1 MKIPK
6 YELDVRHIELHPNI
20 ELYPIYPITDWKYDY
35 FNRPVFRKAYVD
47 YLDYI
52 LIDHPFIDAKLYS
65 DRKNIRYY
73 SEEVITSP
81 YNLSDE
87 IECSRIFA
95 VSKNRSKG
103 MFPTMGLSSYLKYLM
118 SDAIPYGIDKEG
130 EEEKNKIY
138 LYTKRKRE
146 EQDMSIYTDYKSS
159 VTSSVR
165 GVMDRAI
172 ESGVEYSV
180 NTLKNHFGKE
190 YLFSYEEDRAIID
203 SIVNDF
209 VAKLDKKFETRAQ
222 RNKQNRYELKNVE
235 FIIPLGKK
243 RKDTFL
249 YVATGNKVGSF
260 ESRFMSSRNISEN
273 DLKIYIF
280 GKRSRIV
287 IERLEKVITKAT
299 MVSNEL
305 GIYDISSGI
314 TSEDKNGGRNGL
326 HIVYNSLQPRSMDTM
341 YFSNGEKEAIIN
353 HITKFKDLYNFY
365 HDRQLLYKTGI
376 LFYGVPGT
384 GKSSLVKAIATTFN
398 RSILNISIADF
409 QYIDINKLVQSINTD
424 KEQEYIVLL
433 EDIDTLFLNRE
444 TETDTEGR
452 KVINKLLQFLDSNSS
467 PNNVIFIATT
477 NYVDRLDAALLRKG
491 RFDIKV
497 EIKQLNY
504 EGAVEYGRSFGLHDD
519 VIERILKD
527 YIKDRNYHDNEV
539 NSPVSD
545 YKLFTYNQSTLQ
557 IDFIS
562 NISNKSVEDVSQ
574 MYADTNIDN
583 NNEEKHDGDEE

>member
-6 YELDVRHIELHPNI
+6 YVLDVQKHIELK
-20 ELYPIYPITDWKYDY
+20 PIYPITDWKYDY

-47 YLDYI
+47 YLDFI
-52 LIDHPFIDAKLYS
+52 LIDHPFIDAKLYGE
-65 DRKNIRYY
+65 RNIIHNYT
-73 SEEVITSP
+73 EKVTSLH
-81 YNLSDE
+81 NFSDE
-87 IECSRIFA
+87 VEGSRLLT

-103 MFPTMGLSSYLKYLM
+103 MFPTIGLSFYLIYLM
-118 SDAIPYGIDKEG
+118 GDAIPYGKDKED
-130 EEEKNKIY
+130 EEKDKIY

-146 EQDMSIYTDYKSS
+146 KHGMSIYTDYKSS

-180 NTLKNHFGKE
+180 NSLKNHFGKE

-209 VAKLDKKFETRAQ
+209 IAKLDKNFETRAQ

-243 RKDTFL
+243 RKDTFM

-314 TSEDKNGGRNGL
+314 SSEDKTGGRNGL

-341 YFSNGEKEAIIN
+341 YFSNGEKEVIIN
-353 HITKFKDLYNFY
+353 HISKFKDLYNFY

-444 TETDTEGR
+444 AETDTEAR

-519 VIERILKD
+519 VIKGILQ
-527 YIKDRNYHDNEV
+527 NYVNEHRYTDFELLS
-539 NSPVSD
+539 NAS
-545 YKLFTYNQSTLQ
+545 FNQSTLQ

-574 MYADTNIDN
+574 MYADTNNDN
-583 NNEEKHDGDEE
+583 NNEEK